1 MFILEE
7 WSEGSGKAGVGDSGG
22 MRRGAVEQGAE
33 LERWRLCNTKVLQVV
48 LTVIN

>member
-7 WSEGSGKAGVGDSGG
+7 WSEGSGKARVGDSGG

-33 LERWRLCNTKVLQVV
+33 LERWRLPGHHASFSVRN
-48 LTVIN
+48 